1 MRARGLKQGKARI
14 TATLLHANQKFKA
27 IFDISVFKTLELE
40 SPKKIVHD
48 PIIIPPRMNVQLKTN
63 LDDTTFEIYDQAD
76 KNVINVSKDGTITS
90 FETLGT
96 CLVVA
101 SSSSNNQKLDIP
113 VEVKK
118 IHYVMASAVT
128 SDVRMKGTM
137 TQLPSDLNFDLT
149 ISLHDN
155 LGNKFSHSLEE
166 INWKLSNRNTV
177 EIHNGANFTLNLKLL
192 RKGSNMLAIALNNL
206 NGIKFAEDF
215 VKLSVMQGVSE
226 DKIIA
231 TVGDIICLDS
241 PLDDVQNWSTSSDS
255 IQLYGPVAVVRSIPM
270 SPKVSIYHGNKQ
282 KAHITYDIQLRNPDR
297 VEFRKKEDVFNGE
310 AYNGHFVVYNHQ
322 QGTKGSN
329 FITLKDS
336 ACYNVNVT
344 HSIDFFSCSL
354 TCDDPYILK
363 QFKTSPIFDETSK
376 SYACNIQPL
385 MTLDEITAYS
395 RGKNILMVLKVRLV
409 PSGVFDRINLRL
421 EPAVQVTPRLVHID
435 KLEGTVITISG
446 IENILQK
453 VKIESSHPE
462 SLILLPNYA
471 KQVGRLQF
479 TAKVQNAAQI
489 DSDLFIKVH
498 SPATQQTI
506 QIPILPAKLIE
517 DEKADESLI
526 SSILSNTG
534 KVVASTILALL
545 IIGGIMM
552 LFQNRDL
559 DTSGGNLLIFK
570 S

>member
-14 TATLLHANQKFKA
+14 TAILYHANQKFKA
-27 IFDISVFKTLELE
+27 IFDITVFKTLELE

-63 LDDTTFEIYDQAD
+63 LDDTTFEIFDQAD
-76 KNVINVSKDGTITS
+76 KNVINVSKDGMITS

-96 CLVVA
+96 SLVVA

-113 VEVKK
+113 IEVKK

-155 LGNKFSHSLEE
+155 LGNKFSHTLEE

-177 EIHNGANFTLNLKLL
+177 EVHNGANFTLNLRLL
-192 RKGSNMLAIALNNL
+192 RKGSNMLAIALNEL
-206 NGIKFAEDF
+206 NGVKHAEDF

-241 PLDDVQNWSTSSDS
+241 PLDDVQNWSASSEA

-270 SPKVSIYHGNKQ
+270 NQKVSIYHGNKQ
-282 KAHITYDIQLRNPDR
+282 KAHISYDIQLRNPDR
-297 VEFRKKEDVFNGE
+297 VQFNKKEDVFNGE
-310 AYNGHFVVYNHQ
+310 AYNGNFVVYHHQ
-322 QGTKGSN
+322 QGTKVSN
-329 FITLKDS
+329 FIALKDS

-344 HSIDFFSCSL
+344 HSLDFFNCKFS
-354 TCDDPYILK
+354 CDDPYILK
-363 QFKTSPIFDETSK
+363 QFKTSPIFDEDTK
-376 SYACNIQPL
+376 SYACNIEPL
-385 MTLDEITAYS
+385 MTLDDITNYS
-395 RGKNILMVLKVRLV
+395 RGKNILMVLEVRLI
-409 PSGVFDRINLRL
+409 PSGVSDRINLRL
-421 EPAVQVTPRLVHID
+421 EPAIQITPRLIHID
-435 KLEGTVITISG
+435 KLEGSVITISG
-446 IENILQK
+446 IESILQK
-453 VKIESSHPE
+453 VKVESSHPE
-462 SLILLPNYA
+462 SLVLIPNYA

-479 TAKVQNAAQI
+479 TARLQSADKI
-489 DSDLFIKVH
+489 DSDLFIRVH
-498 SPATQQTI
+498 SPASQQTI
-506 QIPILPAKLIE
+506 QIPILPAKLYE
-517 DEKADESLI
+517 DEKVEESWI

-534 KVVASTILALL
+534 KVVASTVLALL
-545 IIGGIMM
+545 VIGAIMM
-552 LFQNRDL
+552 LLQNRDM
-559 DTSGGNLLIFK
+559 DTSGGNF
-570 S
+570 